1 MALDISSR
9 RDVLELLDAYGELL
23 TEHQREALRLHLV
36 EDWSYAEI
44 ATAQGVSRAA
54 IYDMVH
60 RGQLALR
67 AYEGKLGMLAAE
79 QRRENERAAVQ
90 ARLDELESEV
100 RSLRRAVKGLS

>member
-9 RDVLELLDAYGELL
+9 RDTLELLDTYGRLL
-23 TEHQREALRLHLV
+23 TDNQREALRLHLV

-44 ATAQGVSRAA
+44 ATAQGVTRAA

-67 AYEGKLGMLAAE
+67 GYEDKLGMLAAE
-79 QRRENERAAVQ
+79 QRRESERLVVQ

>member
-1 MALDISSR
+1 MALDISAR
-9 RDVLELLDAYGELL
+9 RDSLQLLDAYGDLL
-23 TEHQREALRLHLV
+23 TEHQREALRLHLA

-67 AYEGKLGMLAAE
+67 AYEGKIGVLAAE
-79 QRRENERAAVQ
+79 QRRETERASLQ
-90 ARLDELESEV
+90 ARLDDLENEL
-100 RSLRRAVKGLS
+100 RSLRQAVKVMS

>member
-1 MALDISSR
+1 MALDISAR
-9 RDVLELLDAYGELL
+9 RDSLQLLDAYGELL

-67 AYEGKLGMLAAE
+67 AYEGKLGVLAADQLRDDE
-79 QRRENERAAVQ
+79 RATLQGRLDQLENE
-90 ARLDELESEV
+90 L

>member
-9 RDVLELLDAYGELL
+9 RDALELLDTYGELL
-23 TEHQREALRLHLV
+23 TEHQREALRLHLA

-44 ATAQGVSRAA
+44 AAAQGVSRAA

-60 RGQLALR
+60 RGSLALR
-67 AYEGKLGMLAAE
+67 GYEDKLGILAAA
-79 QRRENERAAVQ
+79 QRRESERAAVQ
-90 ARLDELESEV
+90 ARLNELESEV

>member
-1 MALDISSR
+1 MALDISAR
-9 RDVLELLDAYGELL
+9 RGTLRLLDAYGELL
-23 TEHQREALRLHLV
+23 TEHQREALRLHAV

-60 RGQLALR
+60 RAQLALR
-67 AYEGKLGMLAAE
+67 SYEDKLGMLAAD
-79 QRRENERAAVQ
+79 QRREGERTALQ
-90 ARLDELESEV
+90 RRLDELETEL

>member
-1 MALDISSR
+1 MALDISAR
-9 RDVLELLDAYGELL
+9 RDDLLLLDEYGELL
-23 TEHQREALRLHLV
+23 TEHQREALRLHLA

-67 AYEGKLGMLAAE
+67 AYEGKLGVLAAG
-79 QRRENERAAVQ
+79 QRREQERAAVQ
-90 ARLDELESEV
+90 ARLDELEHELH
-100 RSLRRAVKGLS
+100 SLRRALKVMS